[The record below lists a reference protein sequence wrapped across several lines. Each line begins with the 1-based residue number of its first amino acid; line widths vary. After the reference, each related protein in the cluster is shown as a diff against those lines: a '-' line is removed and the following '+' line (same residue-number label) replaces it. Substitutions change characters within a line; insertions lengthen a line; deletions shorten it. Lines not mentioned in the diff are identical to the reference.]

1 MGKNE
6 ILMTFGKYKFQ
17 SIEKVFNDKYYYN
30 WIIKQ
35 NFFKVQYPKL
45 YNALKNY
52 EEKPKYIEQKKTPIR
67 KDINFEQ
74 LPDDIKQLIFTKRYE
89 LMKLDKQ
96 VKLKHKEEHKYNY
109 KRVLYYLKEEGF
121 MNLWF
126 LTQKWRRGSYKE
138 NNIMDLLE
146 IGLREKFYKCY
157 NYRYRNRE
165 RNTNINKLE
174 YKTPFYLIKYQ
185 IIDYNHWHIMTDS
198 DSDSDSD

>member
-96 VKLKHKEEHKYNY
+96 EKINELLKTYPYVYKCSKCNKNEYYRCPICNYDPNTSTCGDCNVKEKKQKQLEYLKLKKSNQCKCGKYKKSGYMACYSCNY
-109 KRVLYYLKEEGF
+109 EKYPYRFPKGF
-121 MNLWF
+121 SHL
-126 LTQKWRRGSYKE
+126 
-138 NNIMDLLE
+138 
-146 IGLREKFYKCY
+146 
-157 NYRYRNRE
+157 
-165 RNTNINKLE
+165 
-174 YKTPFYLIKYQ
+174 
-185 IIDYNHWHIMTDS
+185 H
-198 DSDSDSD
+198 